1 MRISVQNARKFGIP
15 INNTLN
21 PNNQQLCFYAP
32 FPHLS
37 LTRILALSV
46 IFFILIY
53 QVLSHAFWIIKKTVW
68 PCLPLEFITKIFPF
82 RQLTL
87 AALGYEKPVSSEGSY
102 FYCFPSE
109 PALLCQPKYLYPFQ
123 FALSILFLKWYH
135 LCLLHPPGT
144 AWGGQLPFPCCIW
157 PKETGCHHL
166 TEQRL
171 LNPHSRCGCLLLL
184 EFLWTIYP
192 RHHQPVSPI
201 TSQGPSFL
209 HCPLFPKLSPHPAF
223 DVPWWAHPLCYPLS
237 VLNLLSGSPE
247 FMFSD

>member
-123 FALSILFLKWYH
+123 FALSILCFSNGIICVFSILQAQPEEGS
-135 LCLLHPPGT
+135 C
-144 AWGGQLPFPCCIW
+144 PFPAAFGL
-157 PKETGCHHL
+157 KKLAAT
-166 TEQRL
+166 TS
-171 LNPHSRCGCLLLL
+171 LNKGFWIHIPDVAA
-184 EFLWTIYP
+184 Y
-192 RHHQPVSPI
+192 
-201 TSQGPSFL
+201 SF
-209 HCPLFPKLSPHPAF
+209 
-223 DVPWWAHPLCYPLS
+223 
-237 VLNLLSGSPE
+237 
-247 FMFSD
+247 